1 MHSCKSLFKTFCS
14 KHVGNLYL
22 VMEGGG
28 RGGVNNFLQADWC
41 LELVKCFKI
50 FHFRWNFWK
59 FNYFFSFW
67 ILPSIVLKCWIFP
80 DNLDIKGKI
89 LAKFLLRK
97 HFLSMYTNMTVKQNF
112 NHRAIQ
118 KVRHLHNGIFHSINL
133 CCTFSILLYHLLL
146 LFNYGMRKKKIF
158 CTYGCFSICYI
169 KR

>member
-1 MHSCKSLFKTFCS
+1 MLGTCKMFQ
-14 KHVGNLYL
+14 N
-22 VMEGGG
+22 
-28 RGGVNNFLQADWC
+28 
-41 LELVKCFKI
+41 
-50 FHFRWNFWK
+50 
-59 FNYFFSFW
+59 FSFSLKFLK
-67 ILPSIVLKCWIFP
+67 IQLFFQLLDTSINSIKMLNFP

-89 LAKFLLRK
+89 LAKILLSK
-97 HFLSMYTNMTVKQNF
+97 HFLSMYTNVTVKQNY

-169 KR
+169 KRQKIVSLDTKTFLDKHLCTNNPY